1 MDKKNEINNNEKNK
15 FNYDN
20 TNINININK
29 IEKNNTSKMEVKNRE
44 PFIID
49 RKLSLLNYHTN

>member
-1 MDKKNEINNNEKNK
+1 MNENEMDKKNEINNNEKNK

-29 IEKNNTSKMEVKNRE
+29 IEKIIHQKLKSKIEN
-44 PFIID
+44 P
-49 RKLSLLNYHTN
+49 L

>member
-15 FNYDN
+15 FNCDN

-29 IEKNNTSKMEVKNRE
+29 IEK
-44 PFIID
+44 IIHQ
-49 RKLSLLNYHTN
+49 KLKSTIENPL